1 MRVGID
7 PQTIPFQPNDSAK
20 VDPSFTDIVQRRP
33 LESDTPVQL
42 GEDADLESRIDIIF
56 KNRDH
61 VFKNSPMASR
71 NIFQFLLNEPNVLV
85 IVGAGLSDDRK
96 VNDAQNTNNERFF
109 EKTLANHSD
118 RLAAMNVGDEIT
130 LSDHW
135 DRQTNLVEI
144 DPFEAFGS
152 VTINSHAD
160 ITIRRTKE
168 GFDVVA
174 NVSHLTFDHY
184 DWHGIGA
191 ASGWTRLPGGE
202 VVELLDRE
210 MGELKKAGK
219 ASPFHV
225 ASLEEQVVVGSV
237 TLQPDNT
244 LRMDGKPTVK
254 SSAVVNDQELTAA
267 RARIALKDNS
277 AGNSEIKVPALP
289 SADMLK
295 IKTEAD
301 IDADIAEYIRK
312 KDAK

>member
-118 RLAAMNVGDEIT
+118 RLAAMNVATKSHYQIT
-130 LSDHW
+130 GTG
-135 DRQTNLVEI
+135 RQISSKL
-144 DPFEAFGS
+144 
-152 VTINSHAD
+152 
-160 ITIRRTKE
+160 IRSK
-168 GFDVVA
+168 
-174 NVSHLTFDHY
+174 
-184 DWHGIGA
+184 
-191 ASGWTRLPGGE
+191 RL
-202 VVELLDRE
+202 
-210 MGELKKAGK
+210 
-219 ASPFHV
+219 
-225 ASLEEQVVVGSV
+225 
-237 TLQPDNT
+237 
-244 LRMDGKPTVK
+244 
-254 SSAVVNDQELTAA
+254 AV
-267 RARIALKDNS
+267 
-277 AGNSEIKVPALP
+277 
-289 SADMLK
+289 
-295 IKTEAD
+295 
-301 IDADIAEYIRK
+301 
-312 KDAK
+312 